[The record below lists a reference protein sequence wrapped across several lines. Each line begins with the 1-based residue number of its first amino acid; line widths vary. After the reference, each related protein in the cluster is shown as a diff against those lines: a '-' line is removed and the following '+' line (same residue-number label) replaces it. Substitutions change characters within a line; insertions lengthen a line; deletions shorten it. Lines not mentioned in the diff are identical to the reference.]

1 MLLWQGRRV
10 RAEVPRLPE
19 PAGEREGVAGDGPP
33 LRLLIVGDS
42 AAAGVGAATQAEALS
57 GGLISALQ
65 DAFQVHW
72 KLIATTGH
80 TTANALEDLLAID
93 AEPYDVIITSLGV
106 NDVTEQHSLR
116 QWRAAQV
123 ALLAML
129 QSRFEARHIF
139 VCGLPPMHRF
149 PALPQPL
156 RWYIGARAK
165 QFDSALQ
172 ALAEAT
178 PRCEFV
184 PLNFFNGIGTEAM
197 ASDGFH
203 PGPAIYRQ
211 WADEIARRIKAQR
224 QLVLAT
230 LRQSAVGNIAD
241 A

>member
-1 MLLWQGRRV
+1 MRHLLSTVALAPLLFWQGRKV

-19 PAGEREGVAGDGPP
+19 PLGERSGVVGSGP
-33 LRLLIVGDS
+33 LLHLLILGDS

-57 GGLISALQ
+57 GGLIGGLS
-65 DAFQVHW
+65 DEFQLHW

-80 TTANALEDLLAID
+80 TTANAMEDLNAIS

-106 NDVTEQHSLR
+106 NDVTARHSLR
-116 QWRAAQV
+116 QWRSAQV
-123 ALLAML
+123 TLLSML

-172 ALAEAT
+172 ALTEAT
-178 PRCEFV
+178 PHCEFV
-184 PLNFFNGIGTEAM
+184 PLNFFSGIGTEAM

-211 WADEIARRIKAQR
+211 WADEIAGRIRSQFA
-224 QLVLAT
+224 
-230 LRQSAVGNIAD
+230 SW
-241 A
+241 

>member
-1 MLLWQGRRV
+1 MRHFATTLALAPVLLWQGKQT
-10 RAEVPRLPE
+10 RAKVPRLPE
-19 PAGEREGVAGDGPP
+19 PGGERSGIVGAGSV
-33 LRLLIVGDS
+33 LRVLIVGDS

-65 DAFQVHW
+65 DSFQLHW
-72 KLIATTGH
+72 RLVATTGH
-80 TTANALEDLLAID
+80 TTANAIADLHAFD

-116 QWRAAQV
+116 RWRAAQS
-123 ALLAML
+123 ALLTML

-165 QFDSALQ
+165 QFDRTLQ
-172 ALAEAT
+172 TLTEAT
-178 PRCEFV
+178 PHCEFV
-184 PLNFFNGIGTEAM
+184 PLNFFSGIGTEAM

-211 WADEIARRIKAQR
+211 WADEIAGRIR
-224 QLVLAT
+224 S
-230 LRQSAVGNIAD
+230 QSASWC
-241 A
+241 

>member
-1 MLLWQGRRV
+1 MRHFATTLALAPLLLWQGRQT
-10 RAEVPRLPE
+10 RAKVPRLPE
-19 PAGEREGVAGDGPP
+19 PSGERSGVIGVGSP
-33 LRLLIVGDS
+33 LRVLIVGDS
-42 AAAGVGAATQAEALS
+42 AAAGVGAVTQAEALS
-57 GGLISALQ
+57 GGLVSALQ
-65 DAFQVHW
+65 DSFQLHW

-80 TTANALEDLLAID
+80 TTANALEDLQAID
-93 AEPYDVIITSLGV
+93 EEPFDVIITSLGV

-116 QWRAAQV
+116 KWWTAQTD
-123 ALLAML
+123 LLAML

-172 ALAEAT
+172 ALTEAT

-184 PLNFFNGIGTEAM
+184 PLNFFSGIGTEAM

-211 WADEIARRIKAQR
+211 WADEIARRIR
-224 QLVLAT
+224 M
-230 LRQSAVGNIAD
+230 QSASWC
-241 A
+241 